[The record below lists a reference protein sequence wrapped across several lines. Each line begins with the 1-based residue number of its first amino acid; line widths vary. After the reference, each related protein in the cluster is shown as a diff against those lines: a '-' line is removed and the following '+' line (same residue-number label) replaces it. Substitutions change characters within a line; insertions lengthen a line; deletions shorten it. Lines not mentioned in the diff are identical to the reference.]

1 MFTFLVSMTM
11 TYIKD
16 SVWETYYSKMML
28 CMHNFSRSEAITLD
42 SMVEKNHYEENLPYF
57 NAVVKS

>member
-1 MFTFLVSMTM
+1 M

-42 SMVEKNHYEENLPYF
+42 SMVENNHYEENLPYF
-57 NAVVKS
+57 NAIVKS